1 MEKELFVVAGTVAG
15 FVAALLSIVTQLIR
29 LRDRLRSAKER
40 KKAAVGDHSHAEELP
55 RPDPRA
61 SKVLNV
67 SAYLLLDE
75 IAVIVAAG
83 ILLNYLGLALSLRL
97 QSLLYLD
104 MTGTALAA
112 LLLGPWW
119 GAIVAL
125 LSNSLVNWL
134 LYPEPGADVIVFPWS
149 LVNIAG
155 AFFWG
160 FMARQAGFRTYLRS
174 APASI
179 QSHIWYL
186 LSFGVLGACVM
197 SVPGTFVLAAL
208 SKQTALPLNPDLAH
222 AVQKFVAYSQVALQ
236 DELKALFGVVWAE
249 SLGWAFQNWVRNC
262 LRYIPDKTISVA
274 LALAVLKCGFPLFER
289 ELILRGPGTPR
300 PRDTMAAPLILGCLY
315 IPSFIAFLRA
325 EAYRSAQYWPLWSVP
340 WLIIVGGLVAL
351 GRWGPSDTA
360 ARHSCLSRYE
370 RYRRALKPV
379 EGEPVH
385 DFLRRLM
392 LAALVASTLFAIGMI
407 YLLADFY
414 RTAFNFFSLVY
425 GSLLAVHLA
434 RIAISQNLSVVHR
447 DAQAQE

>member
-1 MEKELFVVAGTVAG
+1 
-15 FVAALLSIVTQLIR
+15 SIVQQLIH

-55 RPDPRA
+55 RPDPRD

-83 ILLNYLGLALSLRL
+83 ILLNYLGLVLSLRL

-125 LSNSLVNWL
+125 LSSSLVNWL
-134 LYPEPGADVIVFPWS
+134 LYPGPGADVIVFPWS

-160 FMARQAGFRTYLRS
+160 FMARQAGFRKYLRS
-174 APASI
+174 AQASVL
-179 QSHIWYL
+179 SHIWYL

-222 AVQKFVAYSQVALQ
+222 AVQKFVAYSQIMLQ
-236 DELKALFGVVWAE
+236 DQLKALFGVAWAE
-249 SLGWAFQNWVRNC
+249 SLGWAFQNWLRNC
-262 LRYIPDKTISVA
+262 LGYIPDKTISVA
-274 LALAVLKCGFPLFER
+274 LALAVLKYGFPLFER
-289 ELILRGPGTPR
+289 ELILGPGTPR
-300 PRDTMAAPLILGCLY
+300 PRDTMAAPVILGCLY
-315 IPSFIAFLRA
+315 IPSFIAFLWA
-325 EAYRSAQYWPLWSVP
+325 EEYRSAQYWPLWSVP
-340 WLIIVGGLVAL
+340 WLIIVGGVLAL

-360 ARHSCLSRYE
+360 ARHACLSRYE
-370 RYRRALKPV
+370 RYRRALQPI
-379 EGEPVH
+379 EGGPVH
-385 DFLRRLM
+385 DFCRRLM
-392 LAALVASTLFAIGMI
+392 LATLAASVLFALGMI

-414 RTAFNFFSLVY
+414 RAAFNFFSLVY

-447 DAQAQE
+447 DD

>member
-1 MEKELFVVAGTVAG
+1 MEKELFVIAGTVLG

-125 LSNSLVNWL
+125 LSSSLVNWL
-134 LYPEPGADVIVFPWS
+134 LYPGPGADVIVFPWS

-160 FMARQAGFRTYLRS
+160 FMARQAGFRKYLRS
-174 APASI
+174 AQASVL
-179 QSHIWYL
+179 SHIWYL

-249 SLGWAFQNWVRNC
+249 SLGWAFQNWLRNC
-262 LRYIPDKTISVA
+262 LGYIPDKTISVA
-274 LALAVLKCGFPLFER
+274 LALAVLKYGFPLFER
-289 ELILRGPGTPR
+289 ELILGPGTPR
-300 PRDTMAAPLILGCLY
+300 PRDTMAAPVILGCLY
-315 IPSFIAFLRA
+315 IPSFIAFLWA
-325 EAYRSAQYWPLWSVP
+325 EEYGSAQYWPLWSVP
-340 WLIIVGGLVAL
+340 WLIIVGGVLAL

-360 ARHSCLSRYE
+360 ARHACLSRYE
-370 RYRRALKPV
+370 RYCRALQPIEGKPV
-379 EGEPVH
+379 Y
-385 DFLRRLM
+385 DFCRRLM
-392 LAALVASTLFAIGMI
+392 LATLVASVLFALGMI

-414 RTAFNFFSLVY
+414 RAAFNFFSLVY

-447 DAQAQE
+447 DN

>member
-15 FVAALLSIVTQLIR
+15 FVAALLSIFQQLIH

-125 LSNSLVNWL
+125 LSSSLVNWL
-134 LYPEPGADVIVFPWS
+134 LYPGPGADVIVFPWS

-160 FMARQAGFRTYLRS
+160 FMVRQAGFKNS
-174 APASI
+174 ICPAE
-179 QSHIWYL
+179 
-186 LSFGVLGACVM
+186 
-197 SVPGTFVLAAL
+197 AL
-208 SKQTALPLNPDLAH
+208 SWSNYYAPK
-222 AVQKFVAYSQVALQ
+222 
-236 DELKALFGVVWAE
+236 
-249 SLGWAFQNWVRNC
+249 
-262 LRYIPDKTISVA
+262 
-274 LALAVLKCGFPLFER
+274 ER
-289 ELILRGPGTPR
+289 
-300 PRDTMAAPLILGCLY
+300 
-315 IPSFIAFLRA
+315 
-325 EAYRSAQYWPLWSVP
+325 
-340 WLIIVGGLVAL
+340 
-351 GRWGPSDTA
+351 
-360 ARHSCLSRYE
+360 SCE
-370 RYRRALKPV
+370 
-379 EGEPVH
+379 VH
-385 DFLRRLM
+385 
-392 LAALVASTLFAIGMI
+392 
-407 YLLADFY
+407 
-414 RTAFNFFSLVY
+414 
-425 GSLLAVHLA
+425 
-434 RIAISQNLSVVHR
+434 Q
-447 DAQAQE
+447 

>member
-15 FVAALLSIVTQLIR
+15 FVAALLSIFQQLIH

-125 LSNSLVNWL
+125 LSSSLVNWL
-134 LYPEPGADVIVFPWS
+134 LYPGPGADVIVFPWS

-155 AFFWG
+155 AFFLG
-160 FMARQAGFRTYLRS
+160 L
-174 APASI
+174 
-179 QSHIWYL
+179 
-186 LSFGVLGACVM
+186 LGACVM
-197 SVPGTFVLAAL
+197 SVPGTFGLAAL

-236 DELKALFGVVWAE
+236 DELKALFGVAWAE
-249 SLGWAFQNWVRNC
+249 TLGWAFQNWLRNC
-262 LRYIPDKTISVA
+262 LGYIPDKTITAA
-274 LALAVLKCGFPLFER
+274 LALAVLKYGFPLFER
-289 ELILRGPGTPR
+289 ELILGPGTLR
-300 PRDTMAAPLILGCLY
+300 PRDTMAAPVILGCLY
-315 IPSFIAFLRA
+315 IPSFIAFLWA
-325 EAYRSAQYWPLWSVP
+325 DEYGSAQYWPLWSVP
-340 WLIIVGGLVAL
+340 WLIIVGGVLAL

-360 ARHSCLSRYE
+360 ARHAGLSRYE
-370 RYRRALKPV
+370 RYCRALQPI
-379 EGEPVH
+379 EGEPVF
-385 DFLRRLM
+385 DFCRRLL
-392 LAALVASTLFAIGMI
+392 LATLVASVLFALGMI

-414 RTAFNFFSLVY
+414 RAAFNFFSLVY

-447 DAQAQE
+447 DD

>member
-15 FVAALLSIVTQLIR
+15 FVAALLSIFQQLIH

-125 LSNSLVNWL
+125 LSSSLVNWL
-134 LYPEPGADVIVFPWS
+134 LYPGPGADVIVFPWS

-160 FMARQAGFRTYLRS
+160 FMARQAGFRKYLRS
-174 APASI
+174 AQASVL
-179 QSHIWYL
+179 SHIWYL

-236 DELKALFGVVWAE
+236 DELKALFGVAWAE
-249 SLGWAFQNWVRNC
+249 SLGWAFQNWLRNC
-262 LRYIPDKTISVA
+262 LGYIPDKTISVA
-274 LALAVLKCGFPLFER
+274 LALAVLKYGFPLFER
-289 ELILRGPGTPR
+289 ELILGPGTPR
-300 PRDTMAAPLILGCLY
+300 PRDTMAAPVILGCLY
-315 IPSFIAFLRA
+315 IPSFTAFLWA
-325 EAYRSAQYWPLWSVP
+325 EEYRSAQFWPLWSVP
-340 WLIIVGGLVAL
+340 WLIIVGGVLAL

-360 ARHSCLSRYE
+360 ARHACLSRYE
-370 RYRRALKPV
+370 RYCRALQPIEGKPV
-379 EGEPVH
+379 Y
-385 DFLRRLM
+385 DFCRRLM
-392 LAALVASTLFAIGMI
+392 LATLVASVLFALGMI

-414 RTAFNFFSLVY
+414 RAAFNFFSLVY

-447 DAQAQE
+447 DD

>member
-15 FVAALLSIVTQLIR
+15 FVAALLSIFRQLIH

-125 LSNSLVNWL
+125 LSSSLVNWL
-134 LYPEPGADVIVFPWS
+134 LYPGPGADVIVFPWS

-160 FMARQAGFRTYLRS
+160 FMARQAGFRKYLRS
-174 APASI
+174 TQASVL
-179 QSHIWYL
+179 SHIWYL

-236 DELKALFGVVWAE
+236 DELKALFGVAWAE
-249 SLGWAFQNWVRNC
+249 SLGWAFQNWLRNC
-262 LRYIPDKTISVA
+262 LGYIPDKTITAA
-274 LALAVLKCGFPLFER
+274 LALAVLKYGFPLFER
-289 ELILRGPGTPR
+289 ELILGPGTLR
-300 PRDTMAAPLILGCLY
+300 PRDTMAAPVILGCLY
-315 IPSFIAFLRA
+315 IPSFIAFLWA
-325 EAYRSAQYWPLWSVP
+325 DEYGSAQYWPLWSVP
-340 WLIIVGGLVAL
+340 WLIIVGGVLAL

-360 ARHSCLSRYE
+360 ARHACLSRYE
-370 RYRRALKPV
+370 RYCRALQPI
-379 EGEPVH
+379 EGEPVY
-385 DFLRRLM
+385 DFCRRLM
-392 LAALVASTLFAIGMI
+392 LATLVASVLFALGMI

-414 RTAFNFFSLVY
+414 RAAFNFFSLVY

-447 DAQAQE
+447 DD

>member
-1 MEKELFVVAGTVAG
+1 MEKELFVIAGTLAG
-15 FVAALLSIVTQLIR
+15 FVAASLSIVQQLIH

-40 KKAAVGDHSHAEELP
+40 KKAAVADHSHAEELP
-55 RPDPRA
+55 RPDPRD

-83 ILLNYLGLALSLRL
+83 ILLNYLGLVLSLRL

-125 LSNSLVNWL
+125 LSSSLVNWL
-134 LYPEPGADVIVFPWS
+134 LYPGPGADVIVFPWS

-160 FMARQAGFRTYLRS
+160 FMARQAGFRKYLRS
-174 APASI
+174 AQASVL
-179 QSHIWYL
+179 SHIWYL
-186 LSFGVLGACVM
+186 LIFGVLGACVM

-222 AVQKFVAYSQVALQ
+222 AVQKFVAYSQITLQ
-236 DELKALFGVVWAE
+236 DQLKALFGVAWAE
-249 SLGWAFQNWVRNC
+249 SLGWAFQNWLRNC
-262 LRYIPDKTISVA
+262 LGYIPDKTISVA
-274 LALAVLKCGFPLFER
+274 LALAVLKYGFPLFER
-289 ELILRGPGTPR
+289 ELILGPGTPR
-300 PRDTMAAPLILGCLY
+300 PRDTMAAPVILGCLY
-315 IPSFIAFLRA
+315 IPSFVAFLRA
-325 EAYRSAQYWPLWSVP
+325 EEYRSAQYWPLWSVP
-340 WLIIVGGLVAL
+340 WLLILGGVVAL
-351 GRWGPSDTA
+351 ARWGPSDTA
-360 ARHSCLSRYE
+360 ARHACLSRYK
-370 RYRRALKPV
+370 RYCRALQPT

-385 DFLRRLM
+385 DFCRRLM
-392 LAALVASTLFAIGMI
+392 LATLAASVLFALGMI

-414 RTAFNFFSLVY
+414 RAAFNFFAVVY
-425 GSLLAVHLA
+425 GSLLAVYLA
-434 RIAISQNLSVVHR
+434 RVAISQNLSVVHR
-447 DAQAQE
+447 DD

>member
-15 FVAALLSIVTQLIR
+15 FVAALLSIVQQLIH

-55 RPDPRA
+55 RPDPRD

-125 LSNSLVNWL
+125 LSSSLVNWL
-134 LYPEPGADVIVFPWS
+134 LYPGPGADVIVFPWS

-160 FMARQAGFRTYLRS
+160 FMARQAGFRKYLRS
-174 APASI
+174 AQASVL
-179 QSHIWYL
+179 SHIWYL

-236 DELKALFGVVWAE
+236 DELKALFGVAWAE
-249 SLGWAFQNWVRNC
+249 SLGWAFQNWLRNC
-262 LRYIPDKTISVA
+262 LGYIPDKTITAA
-274 LALAVLKCGFPLFER
+274 LALAVLKYGFPLFER
-289 ELILRGPGTPR
+289 ELILGPGTPR
-300 PRDTMAAPLILGCLY
+300 PRDTMAAPVILGCLY
-315 IPSFIAFLRA
+315 IPSFIAFLWA
-325 EAYRSAQYWPLWSVP
+325 EEYGSAQYWPLWSVP
-340 WLIIVGGLVAL
+340 WLIIVGGVLAL

-360 ARHSCLSRYE
+360 ARHACLSRYE
-370 RYRRALKPV
+370 RYCRALQPI
-379 EGEPVH
+379 EGEPVY
-385 DFLRRLM
+385 DFCRRLM
-392 LAALVASTLFAIGMI
+392 LATLVASVLFALGMI

-414 RTAFNFFSLVY
+414 RAAFNFFSLVY

-447 DAQAQE
+447 DD

>member
-1 MEKELFVVAGTVAG
+1 MEKELFVVAGTVLG
-15 FVAALLSIVTQLIR
+15 FVAALLSIVQQLIH

-40 KKAAVGDHSHAEELP
+40 KKAAVADHSHAEELP
-55 RPDPRA
+55 RPDPRD

-125 LSNSLVNWL
+125 LSSSLVNWL
-134 LYPEPGADVIVFPWS
+134 LYPGPGADVIVFPWS

-160 FMARQAGFRTYLRS
+160 FMARQAGFRKYLRS
-174 APASI
+174 AQASVL
-179 QSHIWYL
+179 SHIWYL

-222 AVQKFVAYSQVALQ
+222 AVQKFVAYSQIMLQ
-236 DELKALFGVVWAE
+236 DQLKALFGVAWAE
-249 SLGWAFQNWVRNC
+249 SLGWAFQNWLRNC
-262 LRYIPDKTISVA
+262 LGYIPDKTITAA
-274 LALAVLKCGFPLFER
+274 LALAVLKYGFPLFER
-289 ELILRGPGTPR
+289 ELILGPGTPR
-300 PRDTMAAPLILGCLY
+300 PRDTMAAPVILGCLY
-315 IPSFIAFLRA
+315 IPSFIAFLWA
-325 EAYRSAQYWPLWSVP
+325 EEYRSAQYWPLWSVP
-340 WLIIVGGLVAL
+340 WLIIVGGVLAL

-360 ARHSCLSRYE
+360 ARHACLSRYE
-370 RYRRALKPV
+370 RYRRALQPI
-379 EGEPVH
+379 EGGPVH
-385 DFLRRLM
+385 DFCRRLM
-392 LAALVASTLFAIGMI
+392 LATLAASVLFALGMI

-414 RTAFNFFSLVY
+414 RAAFNFFSLVY

-447 DAQAQE
+447 DD

>member
-15 FVAALLSIVTQLIR
+15 FVAALLSIFQQLIH

-125 LSNSLVNWL
+125 LSSSLVNWL
-134 LYPEPGADVIVFPWS
+134 LYPGPGADVIVFPWS

-160 FMARQAGFRTYLRS
+160 FMARQAGFRKYLRS
-174 APASI
+174 AQASVL
-179 QSHIWYL
+179 SHIWYL

-236 DELKALFGVVWAE
+236 DELKALFGVAWAE
-249 SLGWAFQNWVRNC
+249 SLGWAFQNWLRNC
-262 LRYIPDKTISVA
+262 LGYIPDKTITAA
-274 LALAVLKCGFPLFER
+274 LALAVLKYGFPLFER
-289 ELILRGPGTPR
+289 ELILGPGTPR
-300 PRDTMAAPLILGCLY
+300 PRDTMAAPVILGCLY
-315 IPSFIAFLRA
+315 IPSFIAFLWA
-325 EAYRSAQYWPLWSVP
+325 EEYGSAQYWPLWSVP
-340 WLIIVGGLVAL
+340 WLIIVGGVLAL

-360 ARHSCLSRYE
+360 ARHACLSRYE
-370 RYRRALKPV
+370 RYCRALQPI
-379 EGEPVH
+379 EGEPVY
-385 DFLRRLM
+385 DFCRRLM
-392 LAALVASTLFAIGMI
+392 LATLVASVLFALGMI

-414 RTAFNFFSLVY
+414 RAAFNFFSLVY

-447 DAQAQE
+447 DD

>member
-15 FVAALLSIVTQLIR
+15 FVAALLSIFQQLIH

-55 RPDPRA
+55 RPDPRD
-61 SKVLNV
+61 SKVFNV

-125 LSNSLVNWL
+125 LSSSLVNWL
-134 LYPEPGADVIVFPWS
+134 LYPGPGADVIVFPWS

-160 FMARQAGFRTYLRS
+160 FMARQAGFRKYLRS
-174 APASI
+174 PQASVL
-179 QSHIWYL
+179 SHIWYL

-222 AVQKFVAYSQVALQ
+222 AVQEFVAYSQVALQ
-236 DELKALFGVVWAE
+236 DELKALFGVAWAE
-249 SLGWAFQNWVRNC
+249 SLGWAFQNWLRNC
-262 LRYIPDKTISVA
+262 LGYIPDKTISVA
-274 LALAVLKCGFPLFER
+274 LALAVLKYGFPLFER
-289 ELILRGPGTPR
+289 ELILGPGTPR
-300 PRDTMAAPLILGCLY
+300 PRDTMAAPVILGCLY
-315 IPSFIAFLRA
+315 IPSFTAFLWA
-325 EAYRSAQYWPLWSVP
+325 EEYRSAQFWPLWSVP
-340 WLIIVGGLVAL
+340 WLIIVGGVLAL

-360 ARHSCLSRYE
+360 ARHACLSRYE
-370 RYRRALKPV
+370 RYCRALQPIEGKPV
-379 EGEPVH
+379 Y
-385 DFLRRLM
+385 DFCRRLM
-392 LAALVASTLFAIGMI
+392 LATLVASVLFALGMI

-414 RTAFNFFSLVY
+414 RAAFNFFSLVY

-447 DAQAQE
+447 DD

>member
-15 FVAALLSIVTQLIR
+15 FVAALLSIFQQLIH

-55 RPDPRA
+55 RPDPRD

-125 LSNSLVNWL
+125 LSSSLVNWL
-134 LYPEPGADVIVFPWS
+134 LYPGPGADVIVFPWS

-160 FMARQAGFRTYLRS
+160 FMARQAGFRKYLRS
-174 APASI
+174 AQASVL
-179 QSHIWYL
+179 SHIWYL

-236 DELKALFGVVWAE
+236 DELKALFGVAWAE
-249 SLGWAFQNWVRNC
+249 SLGWAFQNWLRNC
-262 LRYIPDKTISVA
+262 LGYIPDKTITAA
-274 LALAVLKCGFPLFER
+274 LALAVLKYGFPLFER
-289 ELILRGPGTPR
+289 ELILGPGTPR
-300 PRDTMAAPLILGCLY
+300 PRDTMAAPVILGCLY
-315 IPSFIAFLRA
+315 IPSFIAFLWA
-325 EAYRSAQYWPLWSVP
+325 EEYGSAQYWPLWSVP
-340 WLIIVGGLVAL
+340 WLIIVGGVLAL

-360 ARHSCLSRYE
+360 ARHACLSRYE
-370 RYRRALKPV
+370 RYCRALQPI
-379 EGEPVH
+379 EGEPVY
-385 DFLRRLM
+385 DFCRRLM
-392 LAALVASTLFAIGMI
+392 LATLVASVLFALGMI

-414 RTAFNFFSLVY
+414 RAAFNFFSLVY

-447 DAQAQE
+447 DD

>member
-15 FVAALLSIVTQLIR
+15 FVAALLSIFQQLIH

-55 RPDPRA
+55 RPDPRIP
-61 SKVLNV
+61 KVLNV

-125 LSNSLVNWL
+125 LSSSLVNWL
-134 LYPEPGADVIVFPWS
+134 LYPGPGADVIVFPWS

-160 FMARQAGFRTYLRS
+160 FMARRAGFRKYLRS
-174 APASI
+174 AQASVL
-179 QSHIWYL
+179 SHIWYL

-249 SLGWAFQNWVRNC
+249 SLGWAFQNWLRNC
-262 LRYIPDKTISVA
+262 LGYIPDKTITAA
-274 LALAVLKCGFPLFER
+274 LALAVLKYGFPLFER
-289 ELILRGPGTPR
+289 ELILGPGTPR
-300 PRDTMAAPLILGCLY
+300 PRDTMAAPVILGCLY
-315 IPSFIAFLRA
+315 IPSFVAFLWA
-325 EAYRSAQYWPLWSVP
+325 EEYGSAQYWPLWSVP
-340 WLIIVGGLVAL
+340 WLIIVGGVLAL

-360 ARHSCLSRYE
+360 ARHACLSRYE
-370 RYRRALKPV
+370 RYCRALQPI
-379 EGEPVH
+379 EGEPVY
-385 DFLRRLM
+385 DFCRRLM
-392 LAALVASTLFAIGMI
+392 LATLVASVLFALGMI

-414 RTAFNFFSLVY
+414 RAAFNFFSLVY

-447 DAQAQE
+447 DD